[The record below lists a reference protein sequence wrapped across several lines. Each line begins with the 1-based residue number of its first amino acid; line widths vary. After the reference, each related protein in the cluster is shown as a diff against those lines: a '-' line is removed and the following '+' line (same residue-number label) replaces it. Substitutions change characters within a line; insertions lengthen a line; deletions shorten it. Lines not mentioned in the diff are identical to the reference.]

1 MQYNPCRRVFVAQC
15 PKHECRL
22 LPCCWLLQAL
32 HQLGLITSRALAAMD
47 LPEGTAQ
54 AIGYTFNP
62 ETYFGSSTAG
72 PATGW
77 PARLATWQKQLR
89 WGAEVAVAGIRSFAE
104 DFWER
109 WGAECVM
116 LLLLTAAFVGVNAVS
131 LLFLLLVVLGMA
143 AAASQAGGSSR
154 GSPVTSGSGSGARR
168 RGSGDR
174 LSRGNSSTAR
184 SAGSS
189 RRHSPVSW
197 WWWHLVLGVLV
208 VVLVSGLRLSDS
220 QGIQPTHPAHVS
232 ISILIYSKL
241 LPAVIQA
248 GTSKR

>member
-1 MQYNPCRRVFVAQC
+1 MPQAVVPSAA
-15 PKHECRL
+15 L
-22 LPCCWLLQAL
+22 LLQAL

-62 ETYFGSSTAG
+62 ETYFGSSTTV
-72 PATGW
+72 ATGW
-77 PARLATWQKQLR
+77 PARLATWQKQLQS
-89 WGAEVAVAGIRSFAE
+89 GAEVAVAGIRGFAE

-143 AAASQAGGSSR
+143 VAASQAGGGSR
-154 GSPVTSGSGSGARR
+154 GNPVTSGSGSGGR

-208 VVLVSGLRLSDS
+208 VVLVSG
-220 QGIQPTHPAHVS
+220 
-232 ISILIYSKL
+232 
-241 LPAVIQA
+241 
-248 GTSKR
+248 